1 MIDEG
6 INLDT
11 AAEQLLE
18 PQEEAT
24 EAPEIKEPAEDAEI
38 IDEETNELFDEDSED
53 GDATD
58 EDEEDSDEED
68 GEENEED
75 EEGDEE
81 PGTYQVKV
89 DGQVKDVTLD
99 ELKKGFSGNKFVQQE
114 MAKNADDRKANLN
127 YRAEVEGVYH
137 QVTKAREQMVQLL
150 NQAQNGN
157 IPKPPVA
164 PDYTLAE
171 MDPIGHIQAQAKYE
185 QEARQYQQ
193 DISQF
198 QAGQQQHEAAQKAAF
213 DVYQKEEYQKLVEA
227 IPDISDPKKA
237 TKIKQKLVEVGT
249 NYGYSADEIDQI
261 VDSRA
266 LRVLH
271 DAARYRAI
279 KSGKDAALE
288 KAKNPKSKT
297 KSMKAGQA
305 KRSNSRAKARNQA
318 HNKLNQTGSIHDA
331 VDLLMTQ
338 EFKNDTT
345 IKHS

>member
-11 AAEQLLE
+11 AVEQLLE
-18 PQEEAT
+18 PQEEPKET
-24 EAPEIKEPAEDAEI
+24 PEIEEPAEDAEI
-38 IDEETNELFDEDSED
+38 IEEETDELLDEDSED
-53 GDATD
+53 GDAPEED
-58 EDEEDSDEED
+58 EDDSEE
-68 GEENEED
+68 EED
-75 EEGDEE
+75 EEEEDEE
-81 PGTYQVKV
+81 PDTYQVKV
-89 DGQVKDVTLD
+89 DGETQDVTLD

-114 MAKNADDRKANLN
+114 MAKNAEDRKANLN
-127 YRAEVEGVYH
+127 YREEVEGVYH
-137 QVTKAREQMVQLL
+137 QVTQAREQMVQLL
-150 NQAQNGN
+150 QQAQNGN
-157 IPKPPVA
+157 IPQPPIA
-164 PDYTLAE
+164 PDYSLAE
-171 MDPIGHIQAQAKYE
+171 TDPIGYVELQAKYE

-193 DISQF
+193 NIGQF
-198 QAGQQQHEAAQKAAF
+198 HAAQQQHEAAQKAAF

-237 TKIKQKLVEVGT
+237 TKIKQQLVEVGT

-288 KAKNPKSKT
+288 KAKNPKPKS

-305 KRSNSRAKARNQA
+305 KRSNSRAKARKQA
-318 HNKLNQTGSIHDA
+318 HNKLNQSGSIHDA
-331 VDLLMTQ
+331 VDLLMT
-338 EFKNDTT
+338 
-345 IKHS
+345 